1 MDGDM
6 IGKNYSKGNSGKRK
20 ESDFYETPYSLT
32 RELLKVEKFNGT
44 VLEPACGNY
53 AISKVLVEFGYR
65 EIQAYDLKMGFDFF
79 EQVYQSDNII
89 TNPPYSK
96 AMEFILKAKHIA
108 RKKIV
113 MLLPL
118 TYLHGQERFEKVF
131 KDKSFPLRRVYVFTR
146 YPMLGEALREDG
158 KIHTGMQ
165 VYAWFVWEKKAKEKE
180 PVIRFI
186 DINKYVLKKGDV

>member
-1 MDGDM
+1 MDGNM

-44 VLEPACGNY
+44 ILEPACGNY
-53 AISKVLVEFGYR
+53 AISKILSEYGYKEVR
-65 EIQAYDLKMGFDFF
+65 SCDLRMGFDFF
-79 EQVYQSDNII
+79 KQVLSHDNII

-96 AMEFILKAKHIA
+96 AMEFILKAKQIA
-108 RKKIV
+108 RKKII

-118 TYLHGQERFEKVF
+118 TYLHGQERFERVF
-131 KDKSFPLRRVYVFTR
+131 KDKNFPLRRVYVFTR

-158 KIHTGMQ
+158 KFHTGMQ

-186 DINKYVLKKGDV
+186 DINKYVLKKGDG